1 MSLPRRRALLLLGG
15 GTWLAGA
22 APEPLTVFAAASLTD
37 ALRAVDG
44 VWQAQGGGALR
55 LVFGASSTLARQIQ
69 AGAPADLFVSADERW
84 MDELASHDLL
94 VPGTRADLLHNRL
107 VLIVPAE
114 GSGRGPPAM
123 MTPDFDLAG
132 LLGRDGRLAVGDPG
146 HVPAG
151 LYARQALTRL
161 GLWPAM
167 APRLAPATDVRAAL
181 QLVARGEAPAGI
193 VYATDA
199 AAAPAVRVVALF
211 PPALHDPITYPVAI
225 PRGHDGAGARAL
237 LAFLAGSAARAIFVR
252 LGFSPE

>member
-1 MSLPRRRALLLLGG
+1 MIRPRRRTLLLGG
-15 GTWLAGA
+15 GALLVAGA

-44 VWQAQGGGALR
+44 AWQGQGGAPLR

-69 AGAPADLFVSADERW
+69 AGAPADLFLSADERW
-84 MDELASHDLL
+84 MDELAGHDLL
-94 VPGTRADLLHNRL
+94 VPDTRRDLLHNRL
-107 VLIVPAE
+107 VLIGPADRA
-114 GSGRGPPAM
+114 GGGPPAA
-123 MTPDFDLAG
+123 MTRDFDLAG

-167 APRLAPATDVRAAL
+167 APRLAPAADVRAAL

-199 AAAPAVRVVALF
+199 EAAPTVRVLAIF
-211 PPALHDPITYPVAI
+211 PADLHDPITYPIAI
-225 PRGHDGAGARAL
+225 PRGHDRAETRAL
-237 LAFLAGSAARAIFVR
+237 LAFLAGPAARAIFVR
-252 LGFSPE
+252 FGFTPE